1 MSYLDNLENSLKALE
16 SSEERDPAAVAAQQ
30 QRRAEERNAAV
41 LRAPYVRA
49 LKSSAFT
56 GQLLGA
62 CRKLGPTLGVYV
74 QVTWVDE
81 ALRLDVREHRLSLT
95 PTSEGI
101 EAIFSRDQK
110 ELQRYAISL
119 DGDGEALA
127 RQWLEGLPR

>member
-16 SSEERDPAAVAAQQ
+16 SSEERDPAAIAAQQ

-41 LRAPYVRA
+41 LRGPHVRA
-49 LKSSAFT
+49 LKTSNFT

-81 ALRLDVREHRLSLT
+81 ALRLDVRDQRLALV

-101 EAIFSRDQK
+101 EAVYLKDGQEER
-110 ELQRYAISL
+110 RTAISL
-119 DGDGEALA
+119 EGDGEALA
-127 RQWLEGLPR
+127 RQWLESLPT

>member
-16 SSEERDPAAVAAQQ
+16 SSEERDPVAMAAQQ

-41 LRAPYVRA
+41 LRAPHVRA
-49 LKSSAFT
+49 LKTSPFT

-62 CRKLGPTLGVYV
+62 CRKLGPALGVYV

-81 ALRLDVREHRLSLT
+81 ALRLDVREHRLALT
-95 PTSEGI
+95 PTTEGI
-101 EAIFSRDQK
+101 QAIYSQQQE
-110 ELQRYAISL
+110 ELRRTAISL

-127 RQWLEGLPR
+127 REWLESLPR